1 MTNILQ
7 TIQQLQFT
15 DKPQAESLLMG
26 FIRETFDLS
35 VEAVELRPLAISLNS
50 FNGFITLAGGGKL
63 FFKTHTEQ
71 DTVIDEYYNAR
82 LLADVGYPIIQPL
95 YSTTKTGQQFLI
107 YEVITS
113 PSVFDVAW
121 DLELRQFGNESITGD
136 LNQLKQAQNDADD
149 ALFTYYQTSLE
160 APTPTPNAP
169 IHQLFYHRLTGGRY
183 DRFYAN
189 DIPITL
195 PHGTFKMGDVKRVK
209 WVINDQ
215 PYTETINDL
224 VADAVRLLNPTI
236 PQATIIGHGD
246 AHNGNVFYMQ
256 DKTSLLYFDPA
267 FAGRHSPLFDLVKP
281 IFHNVFAMWMYFPQV
296 KKETTPIQLEVRGD
310 EWHITYHYALWSAR
324 MMFLESKFERVL
336 IPTLKLLKERGFLPN
351 NWREIL
357 KLALFCCPFL
367 TLNLADSNR
376 FPPEISLVGLAMS
389 VEMGGNAHMDD
400 KNVVRTETEGHILD
414 KWLDVAQ
421 NSL

>member
-1 MTNILQ
+1 
-7 TIQQLQFT
+7 
-15 DKPQAESLLMG
+15 
-26 FIRETFDLS
+26 
-35 VEAVELRPLAISLNS
+35 NS
-50 FNGFITLAGGGKL
+50 FNGFITLTDGGKL

-113 PSVFDVAW
+113 PSVFDVTW
-121 DLELRQFGNESITGD
+121 DLELRQSHKENIVDE
-136 LNQLKQAQNDADD
+136 LNRLKQAQNDADD
-149 ALFTYYQTSLE
+149 ALFTYYQASIE
-160 APTPTPNAP
+160 SPTPTPNAP

-183 DRFYAN
+183 DRFYA
-189 DIPITL
+189 DDTPIIL
-195 PHGTFKMGDVKRVK
+195 PHGTFSMGDVKRVK
-209 WVINDQ
+209 WVINGQ
-215 PYTETINDL
+215 HYTETLNDL
-224 VADAVRLLNPTI
+224 VADAIRLLNPTI

-246 AHNGNVFYMQ
+246 AHNGNVFYMA

-296 KKETTPIQLEVRGD
+296 KKETTPIQIEVRGD
-310 EWHITYHYALWSAR
+310 EWHITYSYALWSVR

-336 IPTLKLLKERGFLPN
+336 IPTLKSLQSRGFLPD
-351 NWREIL
+351 NWRDIL
-357 KLALFCCPFL
+357 KSALFCCPFL
-367 TLNLADSNR
+367 TLNLADNNR

-389 VEMGGNAHMDD
+389 VEMGGNAIQS
-400 KNVVRTETEGHILD
+400 NHILD
-414 KWLDVAQ
+414 NWLDVAQ
-421 NSL
+421 NNL